1 MSDER
6 VSEGQVSEEKEK
18 DYFWFYVAALAAAA
32 IAVIVLVKINEGDKY
47 EGIQK
52 LENEEVQQLN
62 IRVLN

>member
-6 VSEGQVSEEKEK
+6 VSEGQVGEEKEK

-32 IAVIVLVKINEGDKY
+32 VAVIILVKISESDKY

-52 LENEEVQQLN
+52 LEDEEIQQLN